1 MRRLPLL
8 SGEEVVKKLEKAGFI
23 FVRQVGSHLILRRES
38 SPRLTLSVPNYRELK
53 KGTLRNILRQA
64 GITVERFKELE

>member
-38 SPRLTLSVPNYRELK
+38 SPRLTLSVPNYRELSN
-53 KGTLRNILRQA
+53 LHHEFANLFIPPR
-64 GITVERFKELE
+64 V

>member
-23 FVRQVGSHLILRRES
+23 FVRQVGSHFILRRES
-38 SPRLTLSVPNYRELK
+38 PPRLTLSVPNHRELK